1 MPRSK
6 LFSIIH
12 AIFLV
17 ILIGV
22 MSFISL
28 GILLILI
35 LADLAAQVVL
45 TNLEMKKILNK
56 VNEDVRNNKYDE
68 VIKFLE
74 EKKDKV
80 LFPQTRLS
88 TLLNLCIIYMLNDE
102 AGKAKEL
109 ITNNPKL
116 KDNKETYYVQFVLS
130 VAENDETKIKELA
143 TKINSLPE
151 EKYSKQK
158 ENTIAPFT
166 QTV

>member
-88 TLLNLCIIYMLNDE
+88 TLLNLCIIYMLND
-102 AGKAKEL
+102 
-109 ITNNPKL
+109 T
-116 KDNKETYYVQFVLS
+116 
-130 VAENDETKIKELA
+130 TK
-143 TKINSLPE
+143 
-151 EKYSKQK
+151 
-158 ENTIAPFT
+158 
-166 QTV
+166 